1 MKIQIT
7 LTCPQR
13 KSINIVKNG
22 KKTKKQNYL
31 CNACSRQFIGDHA
44 LSYKGAHSNTITLMM
59 RMLVRGCGIR
69 DISVILN
76 ISLSKVLKNL
86 EKQQVVLQ
94 PKHSFYDQLEVD
106 EFWTYVG
113 KKSHKKWLI
122 YTLSSRK
129 WRNRCLGL
137 WQT

>member
-44 LSYKGAHSNTITLMM
+44 LSYKGAHSNTITLIM

-69 DISVILN
+69 AISDILN
-76 ISLSKVLKNL
+76 ISLSKVLRTL
-86 EKQQVVLQ
+86 EKQQVALQ
-94 PKHSFYDQLEVD
+94 PK
-106 EFWTYVG
+106 
-113 KKSHKKWLI
+113 
-122 YTLSSRK
+122 R
-129 WRNRCLGL
+129 
-137 WQT
+137 